1 MGKEYFDNNR
11 EFDNLR
17 EPSIPLIFLWLFNT
31 FTELYQYCGESITW
45 SEIDAYARLR
55 KIDFTQSELDYI
67 LVMNSWANHQIRL
80 MKDEVEEENDDE
92 EIE

>member
-17 EPSIPLIFLWLFNT
+17 NPSIPFVFIWLFNT

-45 SEIDAYARLR
+45 TQIQAYANLR
-55 KIDFTQSELDYI
+55 KIEFTQRELDYI
-67 LVMNSWANHQIRL
+67 LLMNSWANHQIRI
-80 MKDEVEEENDDE
+80 MRDEADKKEEED
-92 EIE
+92 